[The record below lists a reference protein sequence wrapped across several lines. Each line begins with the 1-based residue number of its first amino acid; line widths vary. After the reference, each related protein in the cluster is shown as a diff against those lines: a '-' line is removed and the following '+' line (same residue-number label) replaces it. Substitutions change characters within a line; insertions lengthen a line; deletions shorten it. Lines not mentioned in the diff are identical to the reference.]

1 MFHSLHTSDIKA
13 APSELSYPY
22 HYRPHTLLVQA
33 RDKVLSHLKAKG
45 THAPG
50 HLIALLIVR
59 DRKGHIGFIAAND
72 QIPLNDAYFV
82 DSFFQRLPAPQSQD
96 MRFDYLEAATL
107 ERIQALEALESFKT
121 EAHARKLA
129 RHQSRTDTTISS
141 ADSQRLARESQQD
154 SRRLSQLKA
163 AYQRALD
170 QEARAHN
177 RFQAEM
183 AQAERQQWLRRL
195 RTIELMNASGNKQTL
210 DYLLKGSID
219 NEGQLKAILRTGLPA
234 LLHFAQTHRLKP
246 LDWGTFWWGEC
257 STEEIR
263 IEGEFYAFP
272 KERHQTLLTFYSHGL
287 QVAENP
293 LAVDHFVGWEPDIVY
308 EDEDLVAV
316 NKPAGMLSVPGK
328 APITNVYETIQARYP
343 DATGPMLL
351 HRLDMS
357 TSGVLLF
364 AKNKDAHKTL
374 QQAFVHQQIQKCY
387 IALLENPL
395 EKFEGTIDFPMCLNP
410 FDRPRQKLDRAYGR
424 QAITDY
430 KVLET
435 TPEHTRVAF
444 FPITGRSHQ
453 LRVHAAHKLGLASPI
468 IGDELYGHAG
478 PRLYLHAQSL
488 TFTHPMTGETVT
500 ITAPCPF

>member
-33 RDKVLSHLKAKG
+33 RDKVLSYLKAKG
-45 THAPG
+45 IHAPG

-59 DRKGHIGFIAAND
+59 DRKGHLGFIAAND
-72 QIPLNDAYFV
+72 QIPLADPYFV
-82 DSFFQRLPAPQSQD
+82 ESFFQRLPVAESQD
-96 MRFDYLEAATL
+96 LRVDYLETATV
-107 ERIQALEALESFKT
+107 ERIQALEALETFKT
-121 EAHARKLA
+121 EAHARKVA
-129 RHQSRTDTTISS
+129 RHQSRSETLSA

-154 SRRLSQLKA
+154 SRRLAQLKSL
-163 AYQRALD
+163 YQRALD

-177 RFQAEM
+177 RFQSEM
-183 AQAERQQWLRRL
+183 AQAERHQWQRRL
-195 RTIELMNASGNKQTL
+195 RTIELTNPEGKKHTL
-210 DYLLKGSID
+210 DYLLKGSLD

-272 KERHQTLLTFYSHGL
+272 KERHQTLLTFMSQGL
-287 QVAENP
+287 SVAQNP
-293 LAVDHFVGWEPDIVY
+293 LAIDHFVGWEPEIVY
-308 EDEDLVAV
+308 EDDDLVAV

-328 APITNVYETIQARYP
+328 APITNVYETIQALYP
-343 DATGPMLL
+343 NATGPMLL

-364 AKNKDAHKTL
+364 AKTKEAHKTL
-374 QQAFVHQQIQKCY
+374 QQAFVHQEIQKSY
-387 IALLENPL
+387 IALLENPI
-395 EKFEGTIDFPMCLNP
+395 ENDQGTIDFPMCLNP

-424 QAITDY
+424 QAITEY
-430 KVLET
+430 KVIET
-435 TPEHTRVAF
+435 TPEYTRIAF
-444 FPITGRSHQ
+444 YPITGRSHQ

-488 TFTHPMTGETVT
+488 TFTHPTTGETVT

>member
-1 MFHSLHTSDIKA
+1 MFHSLHTSDIKV
-13 APSELSYPY
+13 APSKLCYPY
-22 HYRPHTLLVQA
+22 HYRPHSLLVQA
-33 RDKVLSHLKAKG
+33 RDKVLSHLKAKD

-50 HLIALLIVR
+50 HLIALMIVR

-72 QIPLNDAYFV
+72 QIPLPDSYFV
-82 DSFFQRLPAPQSQD
+82 KSFFQRLPTAESQN
-96 MRFDYLEAATL
+96 MRFDYLETATV
-107 ERIQALEALESFKT
+107 ERIQALEELETFKA
-121 EAHARKLA
+121 EAHLRKVA
-129 RHQSRTDTTISS
+129 RHQSRTETITT
-141 ADSQRLARESQQD
+141 AESQRLARESQQD
-154 SRRLSQLKA
+154 SRRLSTLKA
-163 AYQRALD
+163 LYQRALD

-177 RFQAEM
+177 RFQMEM
-183 AQAERQQWLRRL
+183 AQAERQQWQSRL
-195 RTIELMNASGNKQTL
+195 RSIELTNPHGKKQTL
-210 DYLLKGSID
+210 DHLLKDSID

-272 KERHQTLLTFYSHGL
+272 KERHQTLLNFLSQGL
-287 QVAENP
+287 PVEENP
-293 LAVDHFVGWEPDIVY
+293 LAIDHFVDWKPSIVY
-308 EDEDLVAV
+308 EDDDLVAID
-316 NKPAGMLSVPGK
+316 KPAGLLSVPGK
-328 APITNVYETIQARYP
+328 APITNVYETIQAMYP
-343 DATGPMLL
+343 EATGPMLL

-364 AKNKDAHKTL
+364 AKNKEVHKTL

-395 EKFEGTIDFPMCLNP
+395 EKYEGTVDFPMCLNP
-410 FDRPRQKLDRAYGR
+410 YDRPRQKLDRAYGR

-430 KVLET
+430 KVLEVK
-435 TPEHTRVAF
+435 PNYTRVAF

-453 LRVHAAHKLGLASPI
+453 LRLHAAHKLGLASPI

-488 TFTHPMTGETVT
+488 TFTHPRTGETVT
-500 ITAPCPF
+500 ISAPCPF